1 MKGNFHMNNFIEP
14 ITIRNYDLADWKYEK
29 ILEQIH
35 NFEASLDDDHEI
47 ALRLTSFGTSVT
59 MIVTSLGYQNPDI
72 LYFYGLVNG
81 KKSQLIQ
88 HASQLNFLLTSV
100 EREDKTKPARRIS
113 FANPNDASDQL

>member
-1 MKGNFHMNNFIEP
+1 MARYPKKATYRTFVIDSKTGE
-14 ITIRNYDLADWKYEK
+14 WKQIDPKDIPQNK
-29 ILEQIH
+29 IDELCDK
-35 NFEASLDDDHEI
+35 F
-47 ALRLTSFGTSVT
+47 ALGA
-59 MIVTSLGYQNPDI
+59 GYQNPDI

-100 EREDKTKPARRIS
+100 EREDKTKPARRIG

>member
-1 MKGNFHMNNFIEP
+1 MNNFIEP

-35 NFEASLDDDHEI
+35 NFEASLDEDHEI

-81 KKSQLIQ
+81 KKPQLIQ

-100 EREDKTKPARRIS
+100 EREDKTKPARRIG
-113 FANPNDASDQL
+113 FANPNDASNQL

>member
-1 MKGNFHMNNFIEP
+1 MNDFIEP
-14 ITIRNYDLADWKYEK
+14 ITIRNYDFADWKYEK

-35 NFEASLDDDHEI
+35 NFEAALDDDHEI

-88 HASQLNFLLTSV
+88 LASQLNFLLTSV
-100 EREDKTKPARRIS
+100 EREDKTKPARRIG

>member
-1 MKGNFHMNNFIEP
+1 MNDFINP
-14 ITIRNYDLADWKYEK
+14 ITIRDYSLVDWKYEK
-29 ILEQIH
+29 ILDQIH

-72 LYFYGLVNG
+72 FYFYGLVNR

-100 EREDKTKPARRIS
+100 EREDKTKPARRIG
-113 FANPNDASDQL
+113 FANPNDASDSI

>member
-1 MKGNFHMNNFIEP
+1 MNNFIEP

-72 LYFYGLVNG
+72 LY
-81 KKSQLIQ
+81 SARQPTQ
-88 HASQLNFLLTSV
+88 FLTH
-100 EREDKTKPARRIS
+100 IC
-113 FANPNDASDQL
+113 